1 MNRRGRAPSKV
12 RGLPPF
18 VSFGMGLGV
27 LGLALL
33 VLLTDV
39 GVGRFQLTLAL
50 LLGGVAVVLFVLAG
64 IQWLQW
70 RDE

>member
-1 MNRRGRAPSKV
+1 MNRRRRAPV
-12 RGLPPF
+12 GRGFPP
-18 VSFGMGLGV
+18 VIPLAMGLGV

-50 LLGGVAVVLFVLAG
+50 LLGGVAVVLFVLASV
-64 IQWLQW
+64 QWLYW
-70 RDE
+70 RNE